1 MEASAFLLLL
11 PWPQLIAQLA
21 GLENHFLAHTS
32 RQLAPPAAIS
42 TIAAHHS
49 PPLLAKPGQ
58 LTSIGSLLAA
68 CCSGA
73 LLPEL
78 AA

>member
-21 GLENHFLAHTS
+21 GLENHFLAHIS

-42 TIAAHHS
+42 AIAAHHS

-58 LTSIGSLLAA
+58 LTTLGSLLCGLLLGCIAA
-68 CCSGA
+68 
-73 LLPEL
+73 
-78 AA
+78 